1 MSPAPDSTELP
12 DGFLLRPATNADGP
26 AVQELIFSVLREF
39 GLCPDPAATDADL
52 ADIEG
57 SYGPREGWFR
67 VAVEPGSGRV
77 VGSVALLPRS
87 AAVVELR
94 KMYLLPG
101 CRGRGLGRALLEAA
115 LAEARRAGYA
125 EVVLETA
132 AALEKAVRL
141 YARAGFRKS
150 DAAPHACRCEIV
162 MSLGL
167 TETEAD
173 AARRLDTD
181 AHYDRVLGPI
191 YAWMLGD
198 FDAAV
203 DRAVEQ
209 LRRLGAAAATPDA
222 AAVDLG
228 SGNGVHTLALLR
240 LGHRVE
246 AVDLSRRLLDEL
258 ASRTTG
264 RPVVLRHGD
273 LVEVLARGGP
283 PADVVTCLGDTL
295 THLPSVAAVRR
306 LLDLA
311 TSRLRPGGR
320 LVLGFRDYV
329 TSPAEGNA
337 RFIPVRSDADRIHT
351 CFLEYQPGF
360 VRVHDLV
367 HSRGN
372 AGWEL
377 AVGSYRKLRLSPD
390 SVATWMRNAGLEVAD
405 AGAERGMRT
414 LVGRR

>member
-1 MSPAPDSTELP
+1 MSSLSQALP
-12 DGFLLRPATNADGP
+12 GGLVLRPATNADGP

-39 GLCPDPAATDADL
+39 GLCPEPAATDADL

-57 SYGPREGWFR
+57 SYGPRDGWFQ
-67 VAVEPGSGRV
+67 VAVEPTSARV

-94 KMYLLPG
+94 KMYLLPP

-125 EVVLETA
+125 TVVLETA
-132 AALEKAVRL
+132 AALEKAVRM
-141 YARAGFRKS
+141 YRQAGFRDS
-150 DAAPHACRCEIV
+150 DAPPHACRCEIV
-162 MSLGL
+162 MSLDL
-167 TETEAD
+167 AD
-173 AARRLDTD
+173 ADAEASRRRDTD
-181 AHYDRVLGPI
+181 SHYDRVLGPI

-203 DRAVEQ
+203 ERAADQ
-209 LRRLGAAAATPDA
+209 LRRLGAAATTPESDA
-222 AAVDLG
+222 IDLG
-228 SGNGVHTLALLR
+228 AGNGVHTLALLR

-246 AVDLSRRLLDEL
+246 AVDLSRHLLDEL
-258 ASRTTG
+258 ATRTTG
-264 RPVVLRHGD
+264 LPVVLRQGD
-273 LVEVLARGGP
+273 LVEALSGDGP
-283 PADVVTCLGDTL
+283 AADVLTCLGDTL
-295 THLPSVAAVRR
+295 THLPSVAAVRT
-306 LLDLA
+306 LLDRA
-311 TSRLRPGGR
+311 AARLRPGGR

-329 TSPAEGNA
+329 TSPAEGDA

-367 HSRGN
+367 HSRRN
-372 AGWEL
+372 TGWEL
-377 AVGSYRKLRLSPD
+377 AVGSYRKLRLAPE
-390 SVATWMRNAGLEVAD
+390 SVATWMRNAGLEVTD
-405 AGAERGMRT
+405 AGSERGMRT